1 MRSSFEPIPLPP
13 GGPPVFPDPRLSDDE
28 GLVAFGGGLEP
39 QRILTAYRHG
49 IFPWYDEDL
58 PPLWW
63 SPDPRCV
70 IRRDRLHVSR
80 SLGRTL
86 RRGGFELTWNRSFLD
101 VVDACG
107 QSRRDGTWIL
117 PEMRAAYGA
126 LHELGAAHSLEVWRS
141 GELVG
146 GLYGVQIGGLFAA
159 ESKFHRRTDM
169 SKVALVAAVHSLFAA
184 GIQLFDVQF
193 RTEHLAT
200 MGAEEIRRD
209 AYLREL
215 EPAVR
220 LEVDLA
226 ELVPVGPALSRS
238 REAAAERAHRSL

>member
-1 MRSSFEPIPLPP
+1 MRPEFEPVPLPP
-13 GGPPVFPDPRLSDDE
+13 GGPPVFPDPRLADDE

-39 QRILTAYRHG
+39 VRLLTAYRHG
-49 IFPWYDEDL
+49 IFPWYDDDL

-70 IRRDRLHVSR
+70 IRRGSMHVSR
-80 SLGRTL
+80 SLRRTV
-86 RRGGFELTWNRSFLD
+86 RRGGFELSWNRAFLE

-107 QSRRDGTWIL
+107 KGRGDGTWIL

-126 LHELGAAHSLEVWRS
+126 LHELGAAHSLEVWAER
-141 GELVG
+141 ELVG
-146 GLYGVQIGGLFAA
+146 GLYGVQVGGLFAA

-169 SKVALVAAVHSLFAA
+169 SKVALVAAVHSLHAA

-193 RTEHLAT
+193 RTDHLAT
-200 MGAEEIRRD
+200 LGAEEIGRD

-215 EPAVR
+215 EAAVR
-220 LEVDLA
+220 MDLDLA
-226 ELVPVGPALSRS
+226 GLEPVLP
-238 REAAAERAHRSL
+238 EPC